1 MKRQRL
7 RDLAVALACAS
18 SDEQVRIIN
27 AMTPIDL
34 LNYDAEFEAWAHDSQ
49 LPPAAEGWRVWL
61 MQAGRGFG
69 KTRAGSEWVHR
80 LAMGKPGVRI
90 ALAGATLHE
99 ARSVMVEGVSGLLS
113 VARRAGKKLRFE
125 PSLNKLHW
133 PNGSQAELFSG
144 DNADSFR
151 GPEHDFAWA
160 DELAKWGEVDG
171 AWMNLQMG
179 LRRGPRPRV
188 LVTTT
193 PRSIPL
199 MNQIVSEA
207 STIVTR
213 GRTSDNLNLDQRFID
228 VMTATYG
235 GTRIGRQELD
245 GELITDVE
253 GSLWPRA
260 LIERSRSRKPDT
272 FDRIVVGVDPPGGD
286 KKTSDACG
294 IVIAGRSEGR
304 LFVLGDESCQGLSP
318 DGWARRVEVAV
329 ARWNADIV
337 IAEANNGG
345 AMVGEVLRHVGVRV
359 KLAHA
364 HRGKS
369 ARAEPIAFQFEN
381 GSAFFAGSFPELEDE
396 LSGLIAGGG
405 YEGPTKSPDR
415 ADAMVW
421 ALHELSPTRSGVPRV
436 TRL

>member
-1 MKRQRL
+1 M
-7 RDLAVALACAS
+7 A
-18 SDEQVRIIN
+18 
-27 AMTPIDL
+27 
-34 LNYDAEFEAWAHDSQ
+34 
-49 LPPAAEGWRVWL
+49 
-61 MQAGRGFG
+61 
-69 KTRAGSEWVHR
+69 
-80 LAMGKPGVRI
+80 KPGVRI

-160 DELAKWGEVDG
+160 DELAKWGDVDG
-171 AWMNLQMG
+171 AWMNLQIG
-179 LRRGPRPRV
+179 LRRGARPRV

-199 MNQIVSEA
+199 MNQIVSDA

-260 LIERSRSRKPDT
+260 LIERSRARMPDM
-272 FDRIVVGVDPPGGD
+272 FDRIVVGVDPPGSD

-294 IVIAGRSEGR
+294 IVVAGRSDGR

-318 DGWARRVEVAV
+318 DGWARRVEAAV
-329 ARWNADIV
+329 TRWNADIV

-381 GSAFFAGSFPELEDE
+381 GSAVFAGSFPELEDE

-421 ALHELSPTRSGVPRV
+421 ALHELSPTLSGLPRV